1 MQIKVKILLDKLCLL
16 LFVTAHLHCTAA
28 PVAMEG
34 RILRV
39 LDGDSVVLRDE
50 HGSLHKIR
58 LAGIDAPESRQ
69 PFGQQATALLRG
81 LVLGGHVKALSYKND
96 RYGRTIATI
105 FLHGKDINLAI
116 IEAGLAWHYK
126 KYASEQPRS
135 EALAYARGELAA
147 RQNKLALWSDEKP
160 IAPWEWRMAHQPWRS
175 RVSTLSMKTQS
186 S

>member
-69 PFGQQATALLRG
+69 PFGQQA
-81 LVLGGHVKALSYKND
+81 
-96 RYGRTIATI
+96 
-105 FLHGKDINLAI
+105 
-116 IEAGLAWHYK
+116 
-126 KYASEQPRS
+126 
-135 EALAYARGELAA
+135 
-147 RQNKLALWSDEKP
+147 
-160 IAPWEWRMAHQPWRS
+160 
-175 RVSTLSMKTQS
+175 
-186 S
+186 

>member
-1 MQIKVKILLDKLCLL
+1 MGEPL
-16 LFVTAHLHCTAA
+16 
-28 PVAMEG
+28 P
-34 RILRV
+34 
-39 LDGDSVVLRDE
+39 
-50 HGSLHKIR
+50 
-58 LAGIDAPESRQ
+58 
-69 PFGQQATALLRG
+69 PF
-81 LVLGGHVKALSYKND
+81 
-96 RYGRTIATI
+96 